1 MQTIN
6 RRVIIKYTKYKTV
19 NIKKLS
25 ITTMIMTNFRFLQI
39 KKGFQE
45 GYRINRSI
53 LMINSP
59 IK

>member
-19 NIKKLS
+19 NIKKIS

-45 GYRINRSI
+45 GYPIN
-53 LMINSP
+53 
-59 IK
+59 